1 MASRSAD
8 TTPPPSHLP
17 HSAATTVTTT
27 TTASITTGPKK
38 TPPPPKQQQQH
49 EGKSFSCSDF
59 LRRKEKEIVDRS
71 MAYFELSLDRCL
83 ESSISSSVHATA
95 AADAGATTAGAKRS
109 GTTRSGARKHSGAT
123 TAAAAVVME
132 KRRVK
137 RGREE
142 DGDEGIGGDGDGVD
156 AVVAVEKIEGGKVAT
171 GKAKKKKVNP
181 KESPDDRSRF
191 ACPFAKHDPAKHR
204 HVKTCCGP
212 GWEDAH
218 RVKEH
223 VYRAHSLKNVCPRCF
238 SRFEKSESLQAHQ
251 RADAP
256 CGLRAKTWESIGE
269 EQEKQLHARAKAHS
283 SEEDKWRDMYRVIF
297 PGEKVPSP
305 YYENDDSVSDSAA
318 TRQEHMLQQFDF
330 IRQQL
335 PRVVRSHMEVYVH
348 QMFEEFQNK
357 ANQKVVEI
365 IQFVEASMVRT
376 FQFGLDHSAPVT
388 ANLYP
393 PNNNNKSTPSSP
405 ISATLLPYESPALT
419 HSTPAT
425 TTTDTYTGPATA
437 SFPRITDIIGQLHS
451 DPSYQ
456 DMCAMTHRDIIG
468 DMMAGQLGGGGD
480 LLEGACEGLSE
491 NDSAYFSNSSINAG
505 TYPSTEGYA
514 GSTASSMGVGF
525 EGFEV

>member
-17 HSAATTVTTT
+17 HSAASTVTTT

-83 ESSISSSVHATA
+83 ESSISSSVHATV

-109 GTTRSGARKHSGAT
+109 GTTRS
-123 TAAAAVVME
+123 
-132 KRRVK
+132 
-137 RGREE
+137 
-142 DGDEGIGGDGDGVD
+142 
-156 AVVAVEKIEGGKVAT
+156 

-251 RADAP
+251 RADTP

-376 FQFGLDHSAPVT
+376 FQFGLDHSTPVT

-393 PNNNNKSTPSSP
+393 PNNNNNNKSTPSSP

-425 TTTDTYTGPATA
+425 TTTDTYTGPPTA
-437 SFPRITDIIGQLHS
+437 SFPRITDIIGQLHN

-456 DMCAMTHRDIIG
+456 DMCAITHRDIIG
-468 DMMAGQLGGGGD
+468 DMMAGQLGGGSD

-491 NDSAYFSNSSINAG
+491 NDSAYFSNSSSNAG

-525 EGFEV
+525 EGF